1 MLPSAADSRERIQ
14 MDVNASQ
21 IKEEV
26 RLQLQQ
32 DYPALKARTP
42 QGELRNPLRAA
53 WRENRP

>member
-1 MLPSAADSRERIQ
+1 